1 MATMLATAEANL
13 TVYGSKEATALLRK
27 LSPLSSNRQELKAG
41 LITRFFV
48 SLSFHEAYLPLCR
61 IIQDPQYH
69 GLGDHPIQVFF
80 VAFRHNGTE
89 VNKQL
94 LSHLLLLFSQTLHK
108 VDYYGKDLSDEVTFC
123 NAQYESTTSSMYLRS
138 IIGIFREHGLLFN
151 MGSFNFVGM
160 SFLYYVSI

>member
-1 MATMLATAEANL
+1 
-13 TVYGSKEATALLRK
+13 
-27 LSPLSSNRQELKAG
+27 
-41 LITRFFV
+41 LITQFFV

-94 LSHLLLLFSQTLHK
+94 LSHLLLASSGYNCPDIQNISLGRTDALC
-108 VDYYGKDLSDEVTFC
+108 FC
-123 NAQYESTTSSMYLRS
+123 FDA
-138 IIGIFREHGLLFN
+138 
-151 MGSFNFVGM
+151 SF
-160 SFLYYVSI
+160 